1 MTAAAETWP
10 ARERIPGRL
19 TRFLRSGGSRISG
32 MSTLLLMAPFLALM
46 CGIFIWPIVS
56 LLSISVL
63 EPQPTLDNYER
74 VLTNPVYAR
83 VLLRTLWIAL
93 LVAGLALALS
103 YPVAFAMTRARGAL
117 AVLITACVLLPF
129 WSSVLV
135 RTAAW
140 AVLLQR
146 NGLVNEGLQWVG
158 LTSEPVRLLYTQGA
172 VVIAM
177 THVLMPF
184 MILPIYGSLRN
195 IPEDYMRAA
204 SVLGASRVRAF
215 IEVLLP
221 LSMPGVFSGFIL
233 VFLTALGFFVTPSLL
248 GSPQEMM
255 IATLIS
261 QQLREVLDWPFAAA
275 LVGVLTVFVS
285 LIAVAFSKAVSFDRL
300 MGGAK

>member
-1 MTAAAETWP
+1 MSDIAGP
-10 ARERIPGRL
+10 AQPYPRPGGALGRL
-19 TRFLRSGGSRISG
+19 MRPDGRRISG
-32 MSTLLLMAPFLALM
+32 LSTLLLMAPFLALM
-46 CGIFIWPIVS
+46 GFVFIWPIAS

-74 VLTNPVYAR
+74 VVTNPVYAR

-93 LVAGLALALS
+93 LVSGLALALS
-103 YPVAFAMTRARGAL
+103 YPVAFAMTRARGPL

-146 NGLVNEGLQWVG
+146 NGLVNEGLQWIG
-158 LTSEPVRLLYTQGA
+158 LTSEPVRLLYTQTA
-172 VVIAM
+172 VVVAM

-184 MILPIYGSLRN
+184 MILPIYGALRN
-195 IPEDYMRAA
+195 IPGDYMRAA
-204 SVLGASRVRAF
+204 SVLGAGRVRAF
-215 IEVLLP
+215 VEVLLP
-221 LSMPGVFSGFIL
+221 LSMPGVVSGFIL
-233 VFLTALGFFVTPSLL
+233 VFLTALGFFVTPALL

-285 LIAVAFSKAVSFDRL
+285 LIAVIFSKAVNFDRL
-300 MGGAK
+300 MGGRR